1 MYNLTE
7 KILWRLGVGTPSCTL
22 SLWCRTSPDAE
33 DGHVTNE
40 AFQGQNEVENGL
52 EGGLCNCLE
61 GGRRHRHLF
70 FFCLGAQGKVRS
82 VICASVSDPAE
93 EVSEVEHERVRRN
106 SETSEWCSRDMVL
119 LQSSVI
125 RWLV

>member
-1 MYNLTE
+1 MG
-7 KILWRLGVGTPSCTL
+7 WRGVCVIA
-22 SLWCRTSPDAE
+22 WKV
-33 DGHVTNE
+33 DGDTGI
-40 AFQGQNEVENGL
+40 F
-52 EGGLCNCLE
+52 
-61 GGRRHRHLF
+61 F